1 MTTKHTSGPWGWDGM
16 PPKHHRE
23 HNWEDSAPWL
33 VNDDEVAVLT
43 GEIACKNPFNA
54 YLIAAAPCLYAALK
68 DAAAALGGMQSD
80 NVPQTVRDALA
91 KAEGRS

>member
-1 MTTKHTSGPWGWDGM
+1 M

-43 GEIACKNPFNA
+43 GEIACNNPFNA
-54 YLIAAAPCLYAALK
+54 YLIAAAPCMAEYIRRKAGEGCAEAARL
-68 DAAAALGGMQSD
+68 
-80 NVPQTVRDALA
+80 LA